1 MSESALSARLQP
13 SLLDRLTDN
22 HPNQTSEPSGQ
33 RTLSATELRRAV
45 VRDLQW
51 LLNTNQLS
59 STTDLSN
66 YPEVARSTLNYGV
79 PDLSGHMVASFEVE
93 SLAKLIRESIVQFEP
108 RIDPKALHVNGEL
121 SLDDMGSK
129 ALVFTIDAEVYAQ
142 PGSMH
147 LMLKTTVDLD
157 TGDVAISETAG

>member
-13 SLLDRLTDN
+13 SLLDRLTDDN
-22 HPNQTSEPSGQ
+22 PGESSEPSNK

-51 LLNTNQLS
+51 LLNTNALS
-59 STTDLSN
+59 SSTDLSD
-66 YPEVARSTLNYGV
+66 YPEIMRSTVNYGV
-79 PDLSGHMVASFEVE
+79 PDLSGHMVASFEVDA
-93 SLAKLIRESIVQFEP
+93 LAKLIREAIINFEP
-108 RIDPKALHVNGEL
+108 RIDPQALHVTGDL
-121 SLDDMGSK
+121 SLDEMGSK

-157 TGDVAISETAG
+157 SGDVDISETAG